1 MENYYLRYRLRNLRP
16 VALAFAI
23 MYLLFSLCTSSLH
36 SAEPNRVKLCSN
48 TNFKECMRCKSL
60 NYSFARKCEKCNY
73 NRFED
78 VYLQDDIEE
87 WERKNGRAFDFRL
100 KSLSSLAQYAPK
112 HAKMC
117 LRRNAK
123 LKNNKRMKS
132 KNLDMG
138 YSISLYQSLT
148 KPLDLTIYRLRFLDA
163 NEREQERI
171 SQIMDKLIECRK
183 ELELLFT
190 HPIEIGQKD

>member
-1 MENYYLRYRLRNLRP
+1 
-16 VALAFAI
+16 
-23 MYLLFSLCTSSLH
+23 
-36 SAEPNRVKLCSN
+36 
-48 TNFKECMRCKSL
+48 MRCKSL

-78 VYLQDDIEE
+78 VYLQDDVEE

-117 LRRNAK
+117 LRKNAK